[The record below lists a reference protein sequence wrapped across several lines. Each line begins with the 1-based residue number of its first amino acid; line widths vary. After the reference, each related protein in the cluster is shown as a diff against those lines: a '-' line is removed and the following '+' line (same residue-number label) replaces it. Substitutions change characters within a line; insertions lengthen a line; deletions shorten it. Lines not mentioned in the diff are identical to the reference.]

1 VAPSFGVGR
10 RFLPR
15 WSIRVS
21 SASCMDWIEL
31 DERVGEDSEEEQQE
45 QEERSSRLD

>member
-1 VAPSFGVGR
+1 MAPSFGVGR

-15 WSIRVS
+15 SSIRVS

-31 DERVGEDSEEEQQE
+31 DERVGEDSVPGNAKE
-45 QEERSSRLD
+45 DVKAVGV